1 MADFKVYDRVGIVE
15 YCAAVNEM
23 VEYFFDEDGNYEP
36 QFGRIN
42 VVKVFFNYFVDGD
55 SIKEYFADIDGE
67 IEIDDIMNSDDCLEL
82 FNNELRKGGDYRLNF
97 CNAYREAM
105 EIVNQKKQ
113 GWENAARVIVRSV
126 NEILDRISGELS
138 EDKIEKFKKIVS
150 EIREVNVTPEQ
161 IINAVTKK

>member
-1 MADFKVYDRVGIVE
+1 MADLKVFDRVGIVE
-15 YCAAVNEM
+15 YCVAVNEM
-23 VEYFFDEDGNYEP
+23 VEYFFDKDGNYEP

-113 GWENAARVIVRSV
+113 GWENAARVIMRSV
-126 NEILDRISGELS
+126 NDIIDRISGELS
-138 EDKIEKFKKIVS
+138 EDKINKFKEIMS
-150 EIREVNVTPEQ
+150 EIKNVSVTPEQ
-161 IINAVTKK
+161 IINKVAKE

>member
-15 YCAAVNEM
+15 YCAAVNEI
-23 VEYFFDEDGNYEP
+23 VGYFFDEDGNYEP

-42 VVKVFFNYFVDGD
+42 AVEVFFNYFVNGD
-55 SIKEYFADIDGE
+55 SIKQYFAGIDGD

-82 FNNELRKGGDYRLNF
+82 FNSELRKGEDYKLNF
-97 CNAYREAM
+97 CNAYRDAM

-126 NEILDRISGELS
+126 NEILDRISGELT
-138 EDKIEKFKKIVS
+138 EDKIKKFKEIVS